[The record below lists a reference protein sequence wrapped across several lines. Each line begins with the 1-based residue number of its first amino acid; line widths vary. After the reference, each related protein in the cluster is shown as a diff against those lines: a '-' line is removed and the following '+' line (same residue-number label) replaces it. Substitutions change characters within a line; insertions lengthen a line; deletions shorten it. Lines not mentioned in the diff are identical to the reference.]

1 MLVSLLYVIL
11 AGLSILS
18 TPVSSIQRCQVA
30 ERSFNISAT
39 YMIHKTEKRVY
50 VHTFV
55 IQSVEGDQ
63 SNDTECFIEAA
74 DVFKDEQNYS
84 GSRIRAYAFLCGK
97 PTNIIINGT
106 YPALKEV
113 ISYVQIQNCDL
124 SLESL
129 NIIANTTSVTVL
141 NIVWQSAL
149 LASSDPRQCAAL
161 DGVGTL
167 MISNKRYPS
176 LDMEVFF
183 ACKDHL
189 SFMAEMILRNLSL
202 TELPAELFQHM
213 PTLQGLDL
221 SVNNFTIPPEFPW
234 DNSTRDLPRNLTRT
248 TFFQNQYTYGIV
260 EMSAREYRREFRLDY
275 NPHLNLTGY
284 NFRGYLQMLSLEGCN
299 LESLQPGV
307 FYEVDGLQYLNL
319 AQNQLESIPPGLF
332 QKASEL
338 RKLELQGNK
347 LTELQAGV
355 FQGLHDLVR
364 LDLSNNGLSL
374 LGDRLFDGLFKL
386 EKLDLKNNKLTHI
399 NSNAFSKLLVNL
411 KVVDLENNPL
421 THIPESLL
429 LLRSLYDIRMKGHN
443 ITDLDFSKL
452 DHAIPYDRL
461 KYTLVDSVS
470 NGNPDLDRPSDGLR
484 AVDLSDGSIQTISF
498 TPADK
503 YTPIK
508 ISLLLKHYKFILHN
522 NPIRCD
528 CNILNF
534 TTYVRELKENGSIAG
549 TDLPVKVYGTEF
561 AYDAW
566 TCSQPQELSG
576 RKVLL
581 LEDDET
587 YCLSNTTQCPLN
599 CSCYER
605 SISRLNIVDCR
616 GIGLTEAPKTL
627 PPGDTELWLQDNHI
641 RNFLIGRELSQRLVE
656 LNLERNGLE
665 KLNPTCLSHM
675 GKLERLYIQDNV
687 LANIPPE
694 IQEMNLKSIKL
705 GGNPLQCDCHSLW
718 MKQWLVANH
727 EYVEDS
733 FDVKCVN
740 FVEDIGRNI
749 FAVPDG
755 DFICEEI
762 PIHKVAV
769 PIAVPTVIVLF
780 MLVLSLVLF
789 IHWDDFKVFLYVH
802 TGIHPFD
809 KKDPSGIMCYDAFVV
824 YPAYLS
830 DWAQE
835 NVVNPLK
842 TKHRY
847 KVYDVA
853 NDFKFGH
860 SLQENIQHGVA
871 LSKRIVLVLGEQ
883 SESDSMMQIAV
894 EAGLEKS
901 RGEKAN
907 FLVPIL
913 HNAVPKNFDNEQ
925 LHKYFKAGK
934 YVNES
939 SDHFLKRLLYYMPT
953 KQVNSQEVTET
964 VNLAFEDQTDL
975 TETATVNDI
984 HVDIHKE
991 GNTNMTMVIQPAA
1004 LPQPDLV
1011 EDTKQG
1017 STVFVWYADSD
1028 FPFMMEKIV
1037 NPMEA
1042 EGHSFILA
1050 DKSFIPGAA
1059 VQENILHAVEDSD
1072 RTIIIL
1078 SQESVIDEWILFVF
1092 RFASER
1098 QMVDRSFMAGMVVR
1112 EGMLNVP
1119 CDEEIVKHLLAY
1131 QPLSE
1136 KDCAFH
1142 KKLRTFVGPRVRNC
1156 RQNRSQDKLNC
1167 DV

>member
-1 MLVSLLYVIL
+1 MLAPLLYVII
-11 AGLSILS
+11 AGVSILS
-18 TPVSSIQRCQVA
+18 TSVSSTQRCKVSQ
-30 ERSFNISAT
+30 RSFNISAT
-39 YMIHKTEKRVY
+39 YMIHGTEKRVY
-50 VHTFV
+50 VHKTV
-55 IQSVEGDQ
+55 IDTEEGDQ
-63 SNDTECFIEAA
+63 SNSTECFIDAE
-74 DVFKDEQNYS
+74 DVFKDEQNYT
-84 GSRIRAYAFLCGK
+84 GSRIRAYAFLCRK

-106 YPALKEV
+106 YPAVKEV

-124 SLESL
+124 GLESL
-129 NIIANTTSVTVL
+129 NVIADTTSVTVL
-141 NIVWQSAL
+141 NIVYQSAL
-149 LASSDPRQCAAL
+149 LPSSDPAQCAAL
-161 DGVGTL
+161 GRVGTL
-167 MISNKRYPS
+167 MISNKRHPS
-176 LDMEVFF
+176 LDMDVFF

-202 TELPAELFQHM
+202 TELPAELFQYM

-221 SVNNFTIPPEFPW
+221 SVNNFTVPPEFPW

-260 EMSAREYRREFRLDY
+260 DMSSREYRREFRLDF
-275 NPHLNLTGY
+275 NPFLNLTGY
-284 NFRGYLQMLSLEGCN
+284 NFRGYLQMLSLAGCN
-299 LESLQPGV
+299 LDSLHADV
-307 FYEVDGLQYLNL
+307 FYEVEGLQYLNL
-319 AQNQLESIPPGLF
+319 ARNQLESIPQGLF

-347 LTELQAGV
+347 LKQLEAGV
-355 FQGLHDLVR
+355 FQGLHHLVR

-386 EKLDLKNNKLTHI
+386 EKLDLKSNRLLYI

-411 KVVDLENNPL
+411 KVIDLEDNPL

-443 ITDLDFSKL
+443 ITDLDFSQL
-452 DHAIPYDRL
+452 DRTIPFDRL

-484 AVDLSDGSIQTISF
+484 AVDLSNGNIQRISF
-498 TPADK
+498 TPTDK
-503 YTPIK
+503 YTPFK
-508 ISLLLKHYKFILHN
+508 IGLLLKHYKFILDN

-528 CNILNF
+528 CNLLNF
-534 TTYVRELKENGSIAG
+534 TTYVRELKENGTLTGSDIP
-549 TDLPVKVYGTEF
+549 LRVYGNEYPF
-561 AYDAW
+561 DAW
-566 TCSQPQELSG
+566 KCAQPQELSG

-581 LEDDET
+581 LKDDET
-587 YCLSNTTQCPLN
+587 YCPSNTTQCPDD

-605 SISRLNIVDCR
+605 SISRVNIVDCR
-616 GIGLTEAPKTL
+616 GAGLTEAPQTL
-627 PPGDTELWLQDNHI
+627 PTGDTELWLQDNHI
-641 RNFLIGRELSQRLVE
+641 RNFYIAKELTHRLVE

-665 KLNPTCLSHM
+665 KLNPECLSNM
-675 GKLERLYIQDNV
+675 GKLKRLYIQDNV
-687 LANIPPE
+687 LASIPPE
-694 IQEMNLKSIKL
+694 IQQMNLERIKL

-718 MKQWLVANH
+718 MKQWLVTNH
-727 EYVEDS
+727 DDVEDS

-769 PIAVPTVIVLF
+769 PIAVPTVIVL
-780 MLVLSLVLF
+780 LVLIASLVLF

-809 KKDPSGIMCYDAFVV
+809 KSDPSGIMCYDAFVV

-830 DWAQE
+830 DWAQD
-835 NVVNPLK
+835 NIVNPLK
-842 TKHRY
+842 TDHNYR
-847 KVYDVA
+847 VYDVA
-853 NDFKFGH
+853 HDFQFGLP
-860 SLQENIQHGVA
+860 LQDNIQHGVA
-871 LSKRIVLVLGEQ
+871 SSKRMVLVLGED
-883 SESDSMMQIAV
+883 SETDSMMQIAL

-901 RGEKAN
+901 REEKAN
-907 FLVPIL
+907 FLVPVL
-913 HNAVPKNFDNEQ
+913 HNTMPKNFDNDQ
-925 LHKYFKAGK
+925 LQKYFKARK

-953 KQVNSQEVTET
+953 KQGNSEKVTET
-964 VNLAFEDQTDL
+964 VNMAYEDQTDL
-975 TETATVNDI
+975 TRTVTANGV
-984 HVDIHKE
+984 HVDINN
-991 GNTNMTMVIQPAA
+991 GDNTDIMTIHPTA

-1011 EDTKQG
+1011 EDTKHG
-1017 STVFVWYADSD
+1017 STIFVWYADSD
-1028 FPFMMEKIV
+1028 FPFMMERIV
-1037 NPMEA
+1037 HPLEA
-1042 EGHSFILA
+1042 DGHTFILA

-1059 VQENILHAVEDSD
+1059 IQENILHAVEDSD

-1078 SQESVIDEWILFVF
+1078 SQESVVDEWILFVF

-1098 QMVDRSFMAGMVVR
+1098 QMVDKSFLAGMVVR
-1112 EGMLNVP
+1112 EGMMNVP
-1119 CDEEIVKHLLAY
+1119 CDEEIVKHLVTY

-1136 KDCAFH
+1136 KDVAFH

-1156 RQNRSQDKLNC
+1156 RQNRSQDKLHC